1 MTANP
6 QPTYASFL
14 GVSAP
19 EVTFAAGGTP
29 AAFIPVKT
37 MTPADKLIWLEDE
50 GWRGAPAKTYGGTPG
65 PLYAEYEWAGDVY
78 ADSIGYPVVGLLG
91 DVTVTGSAAPYTT
104 AVATLCSGNQQPPT
118 YCLTD
123 WNSNITGY
131 QLAGARMSELG
142 LKFSGAGKLEYTA
155 KATIESN
162 TVTASK
168 PSFVNTAVPIIAGWR
183 GVVQLG
189 GATIGYVVEGEQN
202 IKRAVE
208 VIDTADGVQAPYYL
222 FAGELTADG
231 KLVIVMETD
240 TWRANYVAGTSSSI
254 DINYT
259 QGAGATLTQVKT
271 HCSAIRIEDA
281 KVSRG
286 KAYAELELTYVADFN
301 STDIGASGG
310 FSPIKV
316 TLQNA
321 NPSGT
326 YK

>member
-14 GVSAP
+14 GISAP
-19 EVTFAAGGTP
+19 EASFAAGGTP
-29 AAFIPVKT
+29 VAFIPVKT
-37 MTPADKLIWLEDE
+37 MTPSDKLVWLEDD
-50 GWRGAPAKTYGGTPG
+50 GWRGAPVKSYGRTPG
-65 PLYAEYEWAGDVY
+65 PLYAEYEWAGDVF

-91 DVTVTGSAAPYTT
+91 DVAVTGASAPYTT
-104 AVATLCSGNQQPPT
+104 TVATLCSGNLQPPT

-142 LKFSGAGKLEYTA
+142 LKFSGNGKLEYSA
-155 KATIESN
+155 KATVESN
-162 TVTASK
+162 TVTATK
-168 PSFVNTAVPIIAGWR
+168 PSYVNTAVPIIAGWK

-189 GATIGYVVEGEQN
+189 GTSVGFVVEGEQT

-208 VIDTADGVQAPYYL
+208 VIDAVDGSQAPYYL
-222 FAGELTADG
+222 FAGEVTCDG
-231 KLVIVMETD
+231 KITIVMEND
-240 TWRANYVAGTSSSI
+240 TWRANYVAGTVTSL
-254 DINYT
+254 DINYA
-259 QGAGATLTQVKT
+259 QGTGTAATQVKT
-271 HCSAIRIEDA
+271 HCSTIAIEDA
-281 KVSRG
+281 KVNRG
-286 KAYAELELTYVADFN
+286 KSYAELELTYVADAN
-301 STDIGASGG
+301 STDVGASGG